1 MANFAG
7 GWPGAL
13 LVNASKLVTNLH
25 AMQRCLLCGAVVITD
40 KTVHAVTVLCIV
52 NKLFKSHAH
61 AVTWLSGS
69 TDGLNVR
76 LSCRI
81 AEFGGCIRRMS

>member
-1 MANFAG
+1 MAKFAG

-25 AMQRCLLCGAVVITD
+25 AMPRCLLCGAFVITD

-52 NKLFKSHAH
+52 NKLLQSHAH
-61 AVTWLSGS
+61 AVTWLRGN

-76 LSCRI
+76 RSCRI
-81 AEFGGCIRRMS
+81 AEFGRCVRRMI